1 MIYVL
6 FAILSGVTN
15 VVSRSV
21 NFVLSDKIGMYQST
35 FFNYVFGLAGSLL
48 ILLVFYDILYIIQKE
63 VEKMNYFVSVF
74 TGVILA
80 IMVSL
85 NGGVSNAA
93 GNYASSVIIHF
104 IGLIGIIFVLIFTK
118 SKIKNLKGIPF
129 YMFSGGLIGV
139 LTVLFTNASSGV
151 LGVSLTVS
159 LTLLGQLVTSLV
171 IDNFGYFN
179 MPVVKFD
186 KRKILGLVIIIT
198 GIYVMTLA

>member
-1 MIYVL
+1 
-6 FAILSGVTN
+6 
-15 VVSRSV
+15 
-21 NFVLSDKIGMYQST
+21 
-35 FFNYVFGLAGSLL
+35 
-48 ILLVFYDILYIIQKE
+48 
-63 VEKMNYFVSVF
+63 MNYFVSVF

-85 NGGVSNAA
+85 NGVVSNAA

>member
-1 MIYVL
+1 
-6 FAILSGVTN
+6 
-15 VVSRSV
+15 
-21 NFVLSDKIGMYQST
+21 
-35 FFNYVFGLAGSLL
+35 
-48 ILLVFYDILYIIQKE
+48 
-63 VEKMNYFVSVF
+63 MNYFISIF

-80 IMVSL
+80 VMVSL
-85 NGGVSNAA
+85 NGGVSNTA

-179 MPVVKFD
+179 MPVIKFD
-186 KRKILGLVIIIT
+186 KRKILGLVIIIA

>member
-1 MIYVL
+1 
-6 FAILSGVTN
+6 
-15 VVSRSV
+15 
-21 NFVLSDKIGMYQST
+21 
-35 FFNYVFGLAGSLL
+35 
-48 ILLVFYDILYIIQKE
+48 
-63 VEKMNYFVSVF
+63 MNYFVSVF

-93 GNYASSVIIHF
+93 GNYASSVNIHF

-139 LTVLFTNASSGV
+139 LTVLFTNARSGI

>member
-1 MIYVL
+1 
-6 FAILSGVTN
+6 
-15 VVSRSV
+15 
-21 NFVLSDKIGMYQST
+21 
-35 FFNYVFGLAGSLL
+35 
-48 ILLVFYDILYIIQKE
+48 
-63 VEKMNYFVSVF
+63 MNYFVSVF

-159 LTLLGQLVTSLV
+159 LTIFWIST
-171 IDNFGYFN
+171 
-179 MPVVKFD
+179 
-186 KRKILGLVIIIT
+186 
-198 GIYVMTLA
+198 

>member
-1 MIYVL
+1 
-6 FAILSGVTN
+6 
-15 VVSRSV
+15 
-21 NFVLSDKIGMYQST
+21 
-35 FFNYVFGLAGSLL
+35 
-48 ILLVFYDILYIIQKE
+48 
-63 VEKMNYFVSVF
+63 MNYFVSVF

-93 GNYASSVIIHF
+93 GNYAYSIIIHF
-104 IGLIGIIFVLIFTK
+104 IGLIGIILVLIFTK

-139 LTVLFTNASSGV
+139 LTVLFTNASCSI

-186 KRKILGLVIIIT
+186 KRKIL
-198 GIYVMTLA
+198 

>member
-1 MIYVL
+1 MSL
-6 FAILSGVTN
+6 F
-15 VVSRSV
+15 
-21 NFVLSDKIGMYQST
+21 
-35 FFNYVFGLAGSLL
+35 
-48 ILLVFYDILYIIQKE
+48 LLVFYDILYIIQKE

-80 IMVSL
+80 IMVTL
-85 NGGVSNAA
+85 NGGVSNAD
-93 GNYASSVIIHF
+93 GNYASSIIIHF

-139 LTVLFTNASSGV
+139 LTVLFTNASSSV

>member
-1 MIYVL
+1 
-6 FAILSGVTN
+6 
-15 VVSRSV
+15 
-21 NFVLSDKIGMYQST
+21 
-35 FFNYVFGLAGSLL
+35 
-48 ILLVFYDILYIIQKE
+48 
-63 VEKMNYFVSVF
+63 MNYFVSVF

-85 NGGVSNAA
+85 NGCVSNAA
-93 GNYASSVIIHF
+93 GNYVSSVIIHF

-179 MPVVKFD
+179 MPIVKFD